1 MVWKGARFLD
11 AQSVDHILKNVVL
24 GKHFDIKWKD
34 RNVSIA
40 DCVGYIMAK
49 ELGIKF
55 LTGDKKFKDLNDV
68 EFVK

>member
-1 MVWKGARFLD
+1 MD